1 MTERERMRRRRR
13 RSVIAFLVRA
23 GVAVFAAVILALMVC
38 GALYIGERLE
48 KDAAD
53 AGPAGG
59 ADTAE
64 DGDVEDIGGEPED
77 GGAED
82 PGADAQDGEASAVVV
97 IDAGHGGVQSGC
109 VFDGVMEKDITL
121 SVAKLAGEK
130 LTEAGVTVIMTR
142 DGDDDVSLDDRC
154 EIANSAGAELF
165 VSIHCNSFTEDD
177 GVSGFEGYYHLG
189 AGGKRLAE
197 YIMEK
202 AAGLGVKTRHVKD
215 ADYQV
220 LRETD
225 MPAALMEIG
234 FLSNPGE
241 REKLQ
246 TEEYR
251 DTIAEAVAQGV
262 MKMLENG

>member
-1 MTERERMRRRRR
+1 MTDRERMKRKRRRFA
-13 RSVIAFLVRA
+13 VAFLVRA
-23 GVAVFAAVILALMVC
+23 GIALFAAAILALMVC

-48 KDAAD
+48 KD
-53 AGPAGG
+53 GENGEPAGG
-59 ADTAE
+59 ADTSE
-64 DGDVEDIGGEPED
+64 

-82 PGADAQDGEASAVVV
+82 LEGDTEGGDTQDSEASAVVV

-121 SVAKLAGEK
+121 SVAKLVREK
-130 LTEAGVTVIMTR
+130 LSEAGVTVIMTR
-142 DGDDDVSLDDRC
+142 DGDEDVSLDERC

-165 VSIHCNSFTEDD
+165 VSIHCNSFTEDE

-189 AGGKRLAE
+189 AEGKRLAE

-202 AAGLGVKTRHVKD
+202 AAGLGVKTRRVKD
-215 ADYQV
+215 ANYQV

-262 MKMLENG
+262 MKMLESR

>member
-1 MTERERMRRRRR
+1 MTDRERMKRKRRRFA
-13 RSVIAFLVRA
+13 VAFLVRA
-23 GVAVFAAVILALMVC
+23 GIALFAAAILALMVC

-48 KDAAD
+48 KD
-53 AGPAGG
+53 GENGEPAGG
-59 ADTAE
+59 ADTSE
-64 DGDVEDIGGEPED
+64 G

-82 PGADAQDGEASAVVV
+82 LEGDAEGGDTEDSEASAVVV

-121 SVAKLAGEK
+121 SVAKLAREK
-130 LTEAGVTVIMTR
+130 LSEAGVTVIMTR
-142 DGDDDVSLDDRC
+142 DGDEDVSLDERC

-165 VSIHCNSFTEDD
+165 VSIHCNSFTEDE

-189 AGGKRLAE
+189 TEGKRLAE

-202 AAGLGVKTRHVKD
+202 AVGLGVKTRRVKD
-215 ADYQV
+215 ANYQV

-241 REKLQ
+241 RETLQ
-246 TEEYR
+246 TEEYQ

-262 MKMLENG
+262 MKMLESR